1 MLAANSTGAGIT
13 FDRNMKSK
21 RYPLICIVFL
31 SAFVG
36 LSDCGWLTDSFY
48 SARSY
53 FGEVCHSPSISF
65 DATALERNLE
75 NAVFGQ
81 PFLQKIILPLLKL
94 HLSEA
99 PGNRKALVFSFHG
112 TPGSGKNYVA
122 KIIAE
127 NIYKTGMDSNFV
139 HLFKPVLHFSGR
151 SPEILKLRL
160 QEWIVGN
167 VTKCEKQ
174 MFIFDEVN
182 DMPEGILEA
191 VKGFIDYN
199 PRFGGL
205 DFSKCIFIFLS
216 NIAMVPINQRVLELW
231 QGGVKQREMLEY
243 EDFSQIII
251 EHSFNV
257 DGGFKKCKLISSRL
271 IDAFV
276 PFLPLERPHVENC
289 IRVIAAEYSN
299 APISLETI
307 NSIMEKVEFVPEG
320 LDLYSSHGCKNLET
334 PIKLAL
340 IRHNYK
346 LKEEL

>member
-1 MLAANSTGAGIT
+1 
-13 FDRNMKSK
+13 MKS
-21 RYPLICIVFL
+21 YSLIGAVFL
-31 SAFVG
+31 SALVG
-36 LSDCGWLTDSFY
+36 LSDSSWLTNSLY
-48 SARSY
+48 SVRSY

-65 DATALERNLE
+65 DGTALERNLG

-81 PFLQKIILPLLKL
+81 PFLQKLIIPLLKL

-112 TPGSGKNYVA
+112 TPGSGKNYVS

-127 NIYKTGMDSNFV
+127 NIYEKGMDSRFV
-139 HLFKPVLHFSGR
+139 HLFKPVLHFSGG

-160 QEWIVGN
+160 QEWILTN
-167 VTKCEKQ
+167 VTQCDRQ
-174 MFIFDEVN
+174 LFIFDEVN

-231 QGGVKQREMLEY
+231 KGGVKQRERLEY
-243 EDFSQIII
+243 EDFAQIII

-289 IRVIAAEYSN
+289 IRIIAAEYSN
-299 APISLETI
+299 VPIRLETI
-307 NSIMEKVEFVPEG
+307 NLIMERVEFVPEG
-320 LDLYSSHGCKNLET
+320 LNLYSSHGCKNLET

-340 IRHNYK
+340 IKNDYK